1 MPGSIYSFIMKLPF
15 IAFFIAVFS
24 LHMDAQEVF
33 EAIEVSYNLYAI
45 ENPKGGNVAFLVTR
59 KGVLVVDAGS
69 TPSNAEKIVNTI
81 KTITRKPIKF
91 LILTHAHGDHTNGIA
106 GFPKDVKI
114 IAHSNLNKNYEEF
127 NQSNITNYKNNV
139 LPNHLSNLKAKLIS
153 IEDTNSTEYNNVL
166 EDYNTSVDYYQ
177 DIKRIEFRKPD
188 ITFEDFYTL
197 KLAGERVVLEY
208 VGPGHTSDNIVV
220 KFSNH
225 NVIHTG
231 DLVFNGSFP
240 YLITEHGV
248 DVYNWIR
255 ILDDLYKENIYTVIP
270 GHGEVGR
277 KITLK
282 YQSDYFKDLSHKIEN
297 LMDAGLDLEAIK
309 NNIKP
314 DDFNLKG
321 SENQL
326 PVNIEVIYTELSN
339 KGRDWW
345 KF

>member
-1 MPGSIYSFIMKLPF
+1 MRIIYLSFLIL
-15 IAFFIAVFS
+15 ILSFFNLKS
-24 LHMDAQEVF
+24 QENYTPV
-33 EAIEVSYNLYAI
+33 EVSYKLYAI
-45 ENPKGGNVAFLVTR
+45 VNPEGGNIAFLVTR
-59 KGVLVVDAGS
+59 KGVIVVDAGS

-81 KTITRKPIKF
+81 RTVTKKPIKY
-91 LILTHAHGDHTNGIA
+91 LILTHVHGDHTNGLA

-114 IAHSNLNKNYEEF
+114 IAHKNLENNYKQF
-127 NQSNITNYKNNV
+127 NQSNITNYKNKV
-139 LPNHLSNLKAKLIS
+139 LPNHLSNLKAKLDS
-153 IEDTNSTEYNNVL
+153 IKDKESDEYLKVM
-166 EDYNTSVDYYQ
+166 EDYNSSVDYYQ
-177 DIKRIEFRKPD
+177 DVKRIEFRKPD
-188 ITFEDFYTL
+188 VTFEDFHLL

-240 YLITEHGV
+240 YLIVEHGV

-255 ILDDLYKENIYTVIP
+255 ILDDLYKENIYNVIP

-277 KITLK
+277 KISLRK
-282 YQSDYFKDLSHKIEN
+282 QSEYFKDLSHKIEG
-297 LMDAGLDLEAIK
+297 LMDKGYNLTEIK
-309 NNIKP
+309 SKIKP
-314 DDFNLKG
+314 DDFRLKG
-321 SENQL
+321 NESQL
-326 PVNIEVIYTELSN
+326 PVNIEVIYSELSN